1 MAVPLKDQKR
11 ENRGGKGVF
20 GRFKGLFV
28 ALDHKGIRQ
37 KIEAIT
43 TKNTQYLGDKKIK
56 KPDIVFLIFIC
67 YNGIQLPTCGGKG
80 KRHD

>member
-1 MAVPLKDQKR
+1 MDVLKAFLWRWIIK
-11 ENRGGKGVF
+11 VF
-20 GRFKGLFV
+20 VRKF
-28 ALDHKGIRQ
+28 
-37 KIEAIT
+37 EAIT